1 MSDTA
6 IVPQA
11 SRLAARAGA
20 LGRLVVGVGV
30 TMLGLLIVTFVIG
43 RVIPID
49 PVLAVV
55 GDRASA
61 ETYAAARIAMGLD
74 RPVAVQFWLYL
85 TGVVQGDFGV
95 SVVTARPVLDDIAR
109 YFPATIELATIAI
122 VIGVLT
128 GVPAGVLAAV
138 HRDRWPD
145 HALRVVS
152 LLGYSTPAFWLGMI
166 LLIVFYGALGWAAG
180 PGRIEVF
187 YEDVVPR
194 LTGFMVID
202 AALAREWT
210 ILTNALSHLVLPA
223 AVLGLYSMAYITRM
237 TRSFMIDQLGQ
248 EYILAARAKGL
259 SERRVVWR
267 HALGNA
273 AVPLV
278 TVIALS
284 YGGLLEGSVLT
295 ETVFAWPG
303 LGSYLTNSL
312 LSADMNAVLGSTIVI
327 GTVFLGLNL
336 IADAVYALLDPRVA
350 WSKT

>member
-1 MSDTA
+1 MTDVATL
-6 IVPQA
+6 PQA
-11 SRLAARAGA
+11 SLSSGRARALA
-20 LGRLVVGVGV
+20 RLLIGVGV
-30 TMLGLLIVTFVIG
+30 TMLGLLLVTFVIG

-55 GDRASA
+55 GDRASE
-61 ETYAAARIAMGLD
+61 ETYEAARIAMGLD
-74 RPVAVQFWLYL
+74 QSIPVQFWLYL
-85 TGVVQGDFGV
+85 SGVVQGDFGV

-122 VIGVLT
+122 IIGVLT
-128 GVPAGVLAAV
+128 GIPAGVIAAV

-166 LLIVFYGALGWAAG
+166 LLIIFYGALGWSAG
-180 PGRIEVF
+180 PGRIDVF
-187 YEDVVPR
+187 YEDIVP
-194 LTGFMVID
+194 TVSGFMVVD
-202 AALAREWT
+202 AALAGEWA
-210 ILTNALSHLVLPA
+210 IFRNALSHLVLPA

-248 EYILAARAKGL
+248 EYVLAARAKGL
-259 SERRVVWR
+259 PERRVIWR

-278 TVIALS
+278 TVVALS

-295 ETVFAWPG
+295 ETIFAWPG

-312 LSADMNAVLGSTIVI
+312 LNADMNAVLGSTIVI
-327 GTVFLGLNL
+327 GAVFLGLNL

-350 WSKT
+350 WSKN

>member
-1 MSDTA
+1 MKA
-6 IVPQA
+6 VA
-11 SRLAARAGA
+11 RL
-20 LGRLVVGVGV
+20 LVGVAV
-30 TMLGLLIVTFVIG
+30 TMLGLLLVTFVIG

-61 ETYAAARIAMGLD
+61 DTYEAARIAMGLD
-74 RPVAVQFWLYL
+74 RSIPVQFWLYL

-95 SVVTARPVLDDIAR
+95 SVVTARPVIDDIAR

-122 VIGVLT
+122 IIGALT
-128 GVPAGVLAAV
+128 GVPAGVMAAV

-145 HALRVVS
+145 HVLRVIS

-180 PGRIEVF
+180 PGRIAVF
-187 YEDVVPR
+187 YEDVVPTA
-194 LTGFMVID
+194 TGFMVID
-202 AALAREWT
+202 AAIAGEWT
-210 ILTNALSHLVLPA
+210 IFRNALSHLVLPA

-237 TRSFMIDQLGQ
+237 TRSFMIDQLSQ

-295 ETVFAWPG
+295 ETIFAWPG

-327 GTVFLGLNL
+327 GAVFLGLNL

-350 WSKT
+350 WQKG